1 MLQQEVIQVSFMRLN
16 PRNFPSSTAK
26 EKGTYSLREP
36 GYEPEATNTILPPHK
51 EGLAGNKGHTEESVA
66 GSQRSNPR
74 VNDTCT
80 CYLLLRN
87 ELPQN
92 IAT

>member
-1 MLQQEVIQVSFMRLN
+1 M
-16 PRNFPSSTAK
+16 
-26 EKGTYSLREP
+26 SLELP
-36 GYEPEATNTILPPHK
+36 AHLPPHK

-66 GSQRSNPR
+66 GSQKANPR

-80 CYLLLRN
+80 CYLLLYN

-92 IAT
+92 IAMKSNH